1 VTRTPPDNPLIAEFL
16 DDYFAE
22 CDEHLTVIR
31 RGLLAFESQIGR
43 VRPDRRL
50 CDELLRSLHTIKGLS
65 GMVAIQPAE
74 SLSHQMESFL
84 RALQDGNQPLTTDS
98 FEALIAGTRRLEEVL
113 AASRTHASMPDSAA
127 LIARFEALS
136 RASAPLSTSL
146 STSPSTAAQ
155 ESLPGRAVTSAGGV
169 AGGGEEPSDGGLPQ
183 GMVLWRFGFQP
194 SVPLHERGVNVTSVR
209 KRLQAIGDI
218 RYAAPRIA
226 ENGGG
231 ISFEFL
237 VAAPADA
244 AAFAG
249 WQADG
254 LTWTQEPPPETAG
267 RSAPGALPA
276 AVGLAPLSVTNSV
289 RVDLSRLD
297 TLVQLVGDL
306 VISRSRLADILQ
318 RLDPSLPAAQRRALQ
333 ETNQAIERQL
343 RMLRDG
349 VMRVRLVPI
358 SEAFARLQFIV
369 RDLAGEQGKQIK
381 LEVYGQET
389 EIDKYLV
396 ERIRDP
402 LLHLIR
408 NAIGHGLEPAAERL
422 ACSKPAE
429 GRITLRAA
437 TAGESVVLEVEDDG
451 RGIDA
456 ADVAAQAHALGLR
469 DTPDLAEGL
478 SLLDILCLPGFTTRT
493 QADRISGR
501 GVGMDVV
508 RSTIRELGG
517 SLAMDSRPGR
527 GTRFSLR
534 LPLTLAIADALIA
547 GVGRQTFAIP
557 RALVEEV
564 LPLGSC
570 SSTRFENNEVILHRG
585 QVLPLVRLASVLG
598 LNEVAVQ
605 DHGFA
610 LVIDLGASQAA
621 LAVDTLVG
629 LREIVVRTLTDPLVR
644 VPGIVGA
651 TELGDGRAVLI
662 LDAPAL
668 IRAARQPPHGES
680 RRRVEV

>member
-1 VTRTPPDNPLIAEFL
+1 MTRTPLDNPLIAEFL

-43 VRPDRRL
+43 VCPDRRRW
-50 CDELLRSLHTIKGLS
+50 DELLRSLHTIKGLS

-74 SLSHQMESFL
+74 SLSHQMESCL
-84 RALQDGNQPLTTDS
+84 RALQEGNQPLTTDS

-136 RASAPLSTSL
+136 RASAPPSAAA
-146 STSPSTAAQ
+146 STAAQ
-155 ESLPGRAVTSAGGV
+155 EPLPGWAAASAGGV
-169 AGGGEEPSDGGLPQ
+169 AGGGEERPDGGLPQ

-209 KRLQAIGDI
+209 ERLQAIGEI

-267 RSAPGALPA
+267 RSAPGGPPA

-437 TAGESVVLEVEDDG
+437 TAGESVVLDVEDDG

-456 ADVAAQAHALGLR
+456 ADVAAQAQALGLR

-478 SLLDILCLPGFTTRT
+478 SLLDLLCLPGFTTRT
-493 QADRISGR
+493 QVDRISGR

-508 RSTIRELGG
+508 RSTIHELGG
-517 SLAMDSRPGR
+517 SLVMDSRPGR

-547 GVGRQTFAIP
+547 GVGPQTFAIP

-570 SSTRFENNEVILHRG
+570 SNTRFENNEVILHRG

-610 LVIDLGASQAA
+610 LVIDLGTSQAA

-668 IRAARQPPHGES
+668 IRAARQPPRGES
-680 RRRVEV
+680 RRMVDV